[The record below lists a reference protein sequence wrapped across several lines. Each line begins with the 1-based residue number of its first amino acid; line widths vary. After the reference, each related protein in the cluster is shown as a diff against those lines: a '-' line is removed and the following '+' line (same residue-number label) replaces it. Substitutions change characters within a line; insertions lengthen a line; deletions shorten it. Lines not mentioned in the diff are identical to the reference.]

1 MSLTLGYNATVIITK
16 QKAVGDVINALKG
29 AKSTFIVGCGD
40 CATLCRTGGT
50 REIGEMTEILNENGI
65 SVTGSAVPKA
75 TCHELDVQRLLRAHK
90 EQVARAE
97 SVLVLACGAGI
108 QAVGDSITKP
118 VVSGC
123 DSLFIGNS
131 RRQMQFSEK
140 CSVCGECVLNENA
153 GLCPETRCP
162 KAMQNGPCGGA
173 VRGMC
178 EVDSSLP
185 CVWIE
190 IYERMRSFGRLDE
203 MRRVRGPKNRMAAAR
218 PHRMGYGGSG

>member
-1 MSLTLGYNATVIITK
+1 MIITK
-16 QKAVGDVINALKG
+16 QKALGDIISALKG
-29 AKSTFIVGCGD
+29 AKSTFIFGCGD

-50 REIGEMTEILNENGI
+50 REIGEMTGILNENGV
-65 SVTGSAVPKA
+65 SVTGSAVPNA

-90 EQVARAE
+90 EQVAGAE

-108 QAVGDSITKP
+108 QAVGDSISKP

-173 VRGMC
+173 VRGRC
-178 EVDSSLP
+178 EVDSSLT

-190 IYERMRSFGRLDE
+190 IYERMRVAGRLDE
-203 MRRVRGPKNRMAAAR
+203 MRLIRVPKNRKAATR
-218 PHRMGYGGSG
+218 PHRTGNWPDVRGDDGNV